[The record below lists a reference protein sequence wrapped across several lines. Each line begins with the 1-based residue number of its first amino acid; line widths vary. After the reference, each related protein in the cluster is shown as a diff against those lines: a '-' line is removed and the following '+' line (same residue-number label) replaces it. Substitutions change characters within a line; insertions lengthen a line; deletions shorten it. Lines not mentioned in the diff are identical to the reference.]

1 MKHKISS
8 LVASLVLVLNV
19 VLPSGSVA
27 AVENDL
33 DAVDPQVQLT
43 VDGKSNVSIDT
54 NTDHLSLK
62 IDYAPVELEGQAI
75 QKDRLQIELPAGVT
89 YSEEKNQQGSDL
101 ISFDQQANVLEVDLQ
116 KGLSQTLA
124 LDVAFD
130 KLSEQTEMEG
140 VHVVND
146 QAVGKTAAL
155 QIDKGAEAETAEAE
169 ETESTKETEESSAAE
184 KEADE
189 EKTTDSSEEKETS
202 EKRATRAALNLGAPT
217 TRTLPVPQVTDGQF
231 DNVSYFDVGSRAEW
245 DDALSIGT
253 AVGNAGNNNNKTE
266 ITYINITDSFKM
278 SDNTSGSGVIQA
290 RTNRSDKKLV
300 INGNNKTIDFRE
312 LTVYFNNNDW
322 DVVFQ
327 NVTVYNGNEWGVAD
341 LYNANSG
348 NVITAHNYTQYGAQ
362 AFEGSRGRLIISG
375 ATSMESSP
383 TESYVSPIDG
393 ANITIDKR
401 YTGGSANVAVGE
413 IYVKAGST
421 IAMDNGR
428 LGANFV
434 FYPRGNF
441 YTEDGAATKITMSNL
456 KTPSKSGA
464 WSVNDYAP
472 GSISLVSNLASDA
485 NTWPDSQRPASLL
498 GRSNSIYFGDNT
510 EVEIH
515 NGAPRKDHATVLQM
529 EVAGSSIELGENASF
544 TGMVDE
550 TTAVSGQDETPIY
563 FDKTGS
569 IKLGKNA
576 SFDLTVG
583 ATNDPAKAVGDAI
596 SFGGQSSL
604 DLAESASFKLQSASG
619 NTNGLLKMNTAGSS
633 INIADQAT
641 FDIGFTRS
649 TEDQLFSLNGTMNIP
664 AANGY
669 VHRIRLWD
677 NGNFDDAKPDNSF
690 HPLDKTKI
698 TYNNTSIS
706 SKSTNLAD
714 GFVDNGTVSKF
725 NSEYTSKAQRLVV
738 DPIVFNVKSIDEL
751 TNETKTEYKV
761 TGTAEP
767 PGGMVELSGG
777 PLDSLPADQ
786 RQVTV
791 QADGSFEWKGAL
803 SRPFHWGETIK
814 VSYVG
819 HPDKYLETIVKDVTK
834 PTGKGRT
841 IHVVEGDAVPSIKDF
856 IASVEDTNALETDKD
871 KFGYAYSGNGI
882 VSGGPATITNGQ
894 DIQEYTEQVIIDDTR
909 GNNSDPVDVKLVVHK
924 ANSINAIQANDL
936 TVRWSDVSGF
946 TVGSTSYEDYLK
958 NAMDARAQT
967 IINGDLTDLTI
978 EVENIASIPNKVG
991 GPYVVTFI
999 VRATASNQLAA
1010 DLKLDV
1016 NLTVLSNLVEPRD
1029 PSTTDPN
1036 DKENEGTGE
1045 HGELRLDYVPSTFDI
1060 GTKEVQWKD
1069 MEYQAQG
1076 TSDQWVQVADERP
1089 ATTGWTLKASAT
1101 AFASGADQLTGAA
1114 LVLPSGDMY
1123 NKKTA
1128 SAMNP
1133 NGLASNGDVALTSTP
1148 SSIFKGDGENSKNE
1162 STYVWKK
1169 NQVKLQVPK
1178 GQGKAGKTYQSTIT
1192 WTVEAGVTK

>member
-8 LVASLVLVLNV
+8 WVASLVLVLNI

-27 AVENDL
+27 AVESDL
-33 DAVDPQVQLT
+33 DTVDPQVQLT
-43 VDGKSNVSIDT
+43 VDGKSAVSVDT
-54 NTDHLSLK
+54 KTDQLSLK

-75 QKDRLQIELPAGVT
+75 QKDRLQIELPDGVT
-89 YSEEKNQQGSDL
+89 YSKGKNQQESEL
-101 ISFDQQANVLEVDLQ
+101 VSFDSQTNVLEVDLQ
-116 KGLSQTLA
+116 KSLSQTLE

-130 KLSEQTEMEG
+130 KLPEQTTMAG
-140 VHVVND
+140 VHVMND
-146 QAVGKTAAL
+146 QAIGKTEAL
-155 QIDKGAEAETAEAE
+155 QIDKEAEAKADE
-169 ETESTKETEESSAAE
+169 ESSKETEESSVTE
-184 KEADE
+184 KEATE
-189 EKTTDSSEEKETS
+189 ETTSAEEKETS
-202 EKRATRAALNLGAPT
+202 AKRGTRAALDLGSPT

-245 DDALSIGT
+245 DNALSIGT
-253 AVGNAGNNNNKTE
+253 AMGSASNNNNKTE
-266 ITYINITDSFKM
+266 ITYINITDNFKM
-278 SDNTSGSGVIQA
+278 SDKTSGFGVIQA
-290 RTNRSDKKLV
+290 FTNRSDKKLI

-322 DVVFQ
+322 DIVFQ

-341 LYNANSG
+341 LYNANAG

-362 AFEGSRGRLIISG
+362 AFEGSRGRLILSG
-375 ATSMESSP
+375 NTSMTSSP
-383 TESYVSPIDG
+383 TESYVSPIDSVPVS
-393 ANITIDKR
+393 IDYR
-401 YTGGSANVAVGE
+401 YSGGSANVAVGE
-413 IYVKAGST
+413 IYVKAGSN
-421 IAMDNGR
+421 IEMDNGR

-456 KTPSKSGA
+456 KTPAKSGP

-472 GSISLVSNLASDA
+472 GSISLVSDIPSTTNP
-485 NTWPDSQRPASLL
+485 WPDNQRPASLV

-515 NGAPRKDHATVLQM
+515 NGAPRRDHATVLQM
-529 EVAGSSIELGENASF
+529 EVADSSIELGENASF

-563 FDKTGS
+563 FKNTGS

-583 ATNDPAKAVGDAI
+583 ETNDPAKAVGDAI
-596 SFGGQSSL
+596 SFGGKASL
-604 DLAESASFKLQSASG
+604 DLDEASSFKLRSASG
-619 NTNGLLKMNTAGSS
+619 NTDGLLKMTTAGSS
-633 INIADQAT
+633 ITIADQAT
-641 FDIGFTRS
+641 FDIGFTRA
-649 TEDQLFSLNGTMNIP
+649 TEDHLFSLNGTMNIP
-664 AANGY
+664 AANDY

-677 NGNFDDAKPDNSF
+677 NGNFDDANPDNSF
-690 HPLDKTKI
+690 HPLNKTKI
-698 TYNNTSIS
+698 AYTNTTVG

-725 NSEYTSKAQRLVV
+725 NSEYKSKAQRLVV
-738 DPIVFNVKSIDEL
+738 DPIVFNVKTIDEI
-751 TNETKTEYKV
+751 TNETKNEYSV

-777 PLDSLPADQ
+777 PLDLLPADQ

-791 QADGSFEWKGAL
+791 KADGSFEWKGAL

-819 HPDKYLETIVKDVTK
+819 HPDKYLETVVKDVTK

-841 IHVVEGDAVPSIKDF
+841 IHVVEGDAIPSIKDF

-882 VSGGPATITNGQ
+882 VSGGSATITNGQ

-909 GNNSDPVDVKLVVHK
+909 GNTSDPVDVKLVVHK
-924 ANSINAIQANDL
+924 ANSINTIQANDL

-946 TVGSTSYEDYLK
+946 TVGSTSYADYLK
-958 NAMDARAQT
+958 KGMNAKAQT
-967 IINGDLTDLTI
+967 IINGDLTDLI
-978 EVENIASIPNKVG
+978 VEVENIATIPNTVG
-991 GPYVVTFI
+991 GPYVVTFV
-999 VRATASNQLAA
+999 VRATTGNQLAA
-1010 DLKLDV
+1010 DLKTEV
-1016 NLTVLSNLVEPRD
+1016 NLTVLSNLIDPRD
-1029 PSTTDPN
+1029 PSTTDPSDN
-1036 DKENEGTGE
+1036 ENEGTGE

-1076 TSDQWVQVADERP
+1076 TTDQWVQVADERP
-1089 ATTGWTLKASAT
+1089 AATGWTLKASAT
-1101 AFASGADQLTGAA
+1101 TFASGADQLTGAA

-1133 NGLASNGDVALTSTP
+1133 NGLSSNGEVALTSAP

-1169 NQVKLQVPK
+1169 NQVKLRVPK

>member
-8 LVASLVLVLNV
+8 WVASLVLVLNV

-33 DAVDPQVQLT
+33 DTVDPQIQLT
-43 VDGKSNVSIDT
+43 VDGKSTVSVDT
-54 NTDHLSLK
+54 KTDQLSLK

-75 QKDRLQIELPAGVT
+75 QKDRLQIELPDGVT
-89 YSEEKNQQGSDL
+89 YSKEKNQQESEL
-101 ISFDQQANVLEVDLQ
+101 VSFDDQTNVLEVDLQ
-116 KGLSQTLA
+116 NSLSQTLE

-130 KLSEQTEMEG
+130 KLSEQTTMTG

-146 QAVGKTAAL
+146 HAIGKTEAL
-155 QIDKGAEAETAEAE
+155 QIDKEAEAKADEEESSKETEASSEE
-169 ETESTKETEESSAAE
+169 ETEATEEETPTSA
-184 KEADE
+184 
-189 EKTTDSSEEKETS
+189 EEKETS
-202 EKRATRAALNLGAPT
+202 AKRATRAALDLGSPT

-245 DDALSIGT
+245 DNALSIGT
-253 AVGNAGNNNNKTE
+253 AVGSASNNNNKTE

-278 SDNTSGSGVIQA
+278 SDKTSGYDHDIA
-290 RTNRSDKKLV
+290 RTNRSDKKLI
-300 INGNNKTIDFRE
+300 INGNNKTIDFRD
-312 LTVYFNNNDW
+312 LTFYFDNNDW
-322 DVVFQ
+322 DIVFQ
-327 NVTVYNGNEWGVAD
+327 NMTVYNGNEWGVAD
-341 LYNANSG
+341 LYHGNAG
-348 NVITAHNYTQYGAQ
+348 NVVTIHNYTQYGAQ
-362 AFEGSRGRLIISG
+362 AFEGSRGRIILSG
-375 ATSMESSP
+375 NTSMTSSP
-383 TESYVSPIDG
+383 TESYVSPIDS
-393 ANITIDKR
+393 APVSIDNR
-401 YTGGSANVAVGE
+401 YSGGSANVAVGE
-413 IYVKAGST
+413 IYIKAGSN

-434 FYPRGNF
+434 FYPSGNF
-441 YTEDGAATKITMSNL
+441 YTEDGTATKITMSNL
-456 KTPSKSGA
+456 KTPAKSGP

-472 GSISLVSNLASDA
+472 GSISLVSDIASTT
-485 NTWPDSQRPASLL
+485 NPWPDNQRPASLV

-515 NGAPRKDHATVLQM
+515 NGAPRRDHATVLQM
-529 EVAGSSIELGENASF
+529 EVAGSSIELGENARF

-550 TTAVSGQDETPIY
+550 TTAKSGRDETPVY
-563 FDKTGS
+563 FDKAGS

-583 ATNDPAKAVGDAI
+583 ETNDPTKAVGDAI
-596 SFGGQSSL
+596 SFDGKASL
-604 DLAESASFKLQSASG
+604 DLAEASSFKLRSASG
-619 NTNGLLKMNTAGSS
+619 NTDGLLKMTTAGSS

-641 FDIGFTRS
+641 FDIGFTRA
-649 TEDQLFSLNGTMNIP
+649 TEDHLFSLNGTMNIP
-664 AANGY
+664 AANDY

-677 NGNFDDAKPDNSF
+677 NGNFDDANPDNSF
-690 HPLDKTKI
+690 HPLNKTKI
-698 TYNNTSIS
+698 TYSNTSIS

-738 DPIVFNVKSIDEL
+738 DPIVFNVKTIDEI
-751 TNETKTEYKV
+751 TNETKTEYSV

-777 PLDSLPADQ
+777 PLDLLPADQ

-791 QADGSFEWKGAL
+791 KADGSFEWKGAL

-819 HPDKYLETIVKDVTK
+819 HPDKYLETVVKDVTK

-841 IHVVEGDAVPSIKDF
+841 IHVVEGDAIPSIKDF

-882 VSGGPATITNGQ
+882 VSGGSATITNGQ

-909 GNNSDPVDVKLVVHK
+909 GNTSDPVDVKLVVHK
-924 ANSINAIQANDL
+924 ANSINTIQANDL

-946 TVGSTSYEDYLK
+946 TVGSISYADYLK
-958 NAMDARAQT
+958 KGMNAKAQT
-967 IINGDLTDLTI
+967 IINGDLTDLTVEI
-978 EVENIASIPNKVG
+978 ENIATIPNTVG
-991 GPYVVTFI
+991 GPYTVTFV
-999 VRATASNQLAA
+999 VRATAGNQLVA
-1010 DLKLDV
+1010 DLKTEV
-1016 NLTVLSNLVEPRD
+1016 NLTVLSNLIDPRD
-1029 PSTTDPN
+1029 PSTTDPSDNEN
-1036 DKENEGTGE
+1036 DGTGE

-1076 TSDQWVQVADERP
+1076 TTDQWVQVADERP
-1089 ATTGWTLKASAT
+1089 AATGWTLKASAT
-1101 AFASGADQLTGAA
+1101 TFASGTDQLTGAA

-1133 NGLASNGDVALTSTP
+1133 NGLSSNGEVALTSAP

-1169 NQVKLQVPK
+1169 NQVKLRVPK